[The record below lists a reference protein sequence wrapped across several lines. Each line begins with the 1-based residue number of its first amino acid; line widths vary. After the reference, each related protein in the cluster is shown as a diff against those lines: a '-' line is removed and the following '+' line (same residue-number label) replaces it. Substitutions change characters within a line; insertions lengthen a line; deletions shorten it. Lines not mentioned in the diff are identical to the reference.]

1 MKLNNNKIILAVLSV
16 LLLMGIIATP
26 STVPAADSVVLHPGY
41 LSGDVSVSGY
51 SITQI
56 TVRAIDTNQLFSA
69 NASFSNNAG
78 ATSIHYDLVVEG
90 DNDYNVI
97 AEATVVATDYTRF
110 VTDVHGLVNVPIY
123 VNPGDDVLNFNLS
136 TSPAFISGV
145 INTTASGN
153 TIENFNAYDRIYV
166 PEFSEYF
173 FNRTSASGLS
183 LPGQPGTVYT
193 LLVTP
198 GYQSFFYSYTSVN
211 GIQYQTT
218 ETLTAITA
226 GSTLSRDIIIDVTAA
241 NISGTA
247 TLGGPTNLYSANVYG
262 NASSPYRSTSTP
274 INLQSNAYSLDV
286 DEGTWRIRPQ
296 FNYWLSRLTGD
307 QNLMNGLRGNLYIPY
322 LALTVNNGDN
332 LTANFAIDPG
342 YITGRFSLNGANT
355 DIYDGYIRATST
367 NGGLSYSYL
376 NPGLGSDADTG
387 KYMAVL
393 SPGTWTQN
401 YLYLRFDYPSDP
413 DTTLWSQ
420 IVQYGI
426 YSGPQAVAS
435 GQTVLLDPSFGTAT
449 VRLLY
454 RVAGGGQLRSPR
466 IESTISGQV
475 NPVAYGYG
483 SGATTTEGQAIVTLL
498 PGTYEIE
505 AFAIV
510 EGSNTEFSTY
520 LVTVDEGDVVVIGGL
535 GNPIIQI
542 TNPTD
547 GETIADYSVTVEGKV
562 TDTEGIAEITI
573 NGDVVFTGD
582 PNNPV
587 TEVVFSHDTAL
598 PGAGANTI
606 EVIATDTDGNS
617 VPLLLTVYRE
627 ILATPTTLYYNGD
640 TLVPVG
646 TPAILSAVLLDEN
659 NNPISGAEVSLSVAG
674 QTCLAITDA
683 NGMASCE
690 ITVTSIGVHDVTAG
704 FLGNAEHQESQ
715 DIAFL
720 VAYDPYGG
728 FVTGGGWI
736 IPNGIDDALPG
747 GAPFGSANFGFIVKY
762 KKGATTPHG
771 NLEFQYQEGD
781 LNLKSTSITWMV
793 INNNWAKFQGMA
805 TINGMGSYPFK
816 VEARD
821 GKLNAVKDDD
831 RFIIKVWMN
840 GGTTYGP
847 MLYKASGDLQGGS
860 IVIHQK

>member
-16 LLLMGIIATP
+16 LLLAGITAIP
-26 STVPAADSVVLHPGY
+26 STAPASDTVVLHPGY
-41 LSGDVSVSGY
+41 LSGSVSVSGY
-51 SITQI
+51 QITQI
-56 TVRAIDTNQLFSA
+56 TVRAIDTNQLYSA
-69 NASFSNNAG
+69 SVTKSSAG
-78 ATSIHYDLVVEG
+78 ASSIPYDLVVEG
-90 DNDYNVI
+90 DNDYYVI
-97 AEATVVATDYTRF
+97 AEATVVATDNTRF
-110 VTDVHGLVNVPIY
+110 FSPVHGFVNVPIY
-123 VNPGDDVLNFNLS
+123 VNPGDEVLNFDLT
-136 TSPAFISGV
+136 TSPAFIEGV
-145 INTTASGN
+145 INTTTSGN
-153 TIENFNAYDRIYV
+153 TIQSFSFNDYRYV
-166 PEFSEYF
+166 PEFGENFY
-173 FNRTSASGLS
+173 NYTSASGLS
-183 LPGQPGTVYT
+183 EPGQPGVAYT
-193 LLVTP
+193 MLVAP
-198 GYQSFFYSYTSVN
+198 NYQSNFYGYVSVN
-211 GIQYQTT
+211 GIQYYAS
-218 ETLTAITA
+218 EAVPALSA
-226 GSTLSRDIIIDVTAA
+226 GATHLRDIIIDVTAA
-241 NISGTA
+241 TISGTA
-247 TLGGPTNLYSANVYG
+247 TLGGPTNIYSANVYG
-262 NASSPYRSTSTP
+262 NASSPYRYNSTP

-286 DEGTWRIRPQ
+286 DAGTWNIQPR
-296 FNYWLSRLTGD
+296 FYYYLTGLTGD
-307 QNLMNGLRGNLYIPY
+307 QSVMNGLRGYLYSHY
-322 LALTVNNGDN
+322 LAQTVNNGDN
-332 LTANFAIDPG
+332 LTVNFAIDPG

-355 DIYDGYIRATST
+355 DIYDGYIRAYSSP
-367 NGGLSYSYL
+367 NGYSYSWL
-376 NPGLGSDADTG
+376 NPGLGADPDTG

-393 SPGTWTQN
+393 APGTWTFN

-413 DTTLWSQ
+413 DTTLWSYINQ
-420 IVQYGI
+420 SISF
-426 YSGPQAVAS
+426 SGPHTVAS
-435 GQTVLLDPSFGTAT
+435 GQTLLEDHSFGTAT

-454 RVAGGGQLRSPR
+454 RVAGGGQLSSPR
-466 IESTISGQV
+466 IESAISGQTYQ
-475 NPVAYGYG
+475 VAYGYG
-483 SGATTTEGQAIVTLL
+483 SNAATTEGQAIITLL
-498 PGTYEIE
+498 PGTYDIE
-505 AFAIV
+505 AFATV
-510 EGSNTEFSTY
+510 GGSNTEFGTY
-520 LVTVDEGDVVVIGGL
+520 LITVDEGDVVVIGGL

-582 PNNPV
+582 PNNPAG
-587 TEVVFSHDTAL
+587 EVVFSYDVNL
-598 PGAGANTI
+598 PDAGANTI
-606 EVIATDTDGNS
+606 EVVATDTDGNV
-617 VPLLLTVYRE
+617 VPLTLTVYRE

-674 QTCLAITDA
+674 QTCLATTDA
-683 NGMASCE
+683 NGIASCE
-690 ITVTSIGVHDVTAG
+690 ITVTSTGVHDVTAG

-715 DIAFL
+715 DSAFL
-720 VAYDPYGG
+720 VVYDPYGG

-821 GKLNAVKDDD
+821 GKLSAVKDDD
-831 RFIIKVWMN
+831 RFIIKVWMD